1 MSRNEAF
8 LQGIFGLIAMGVFLF
23 ILLDAFNSLWVPII
37 SFILYVAM
45 GLIVSHRQK
54 LEELDQKY
62 GIPKDE
68 GWAISV
74 GMIFLLYWF
83 IGVLAYYFKWE
94 ITGYIII
101 ALTILSFVLPVFIWP
116 KK

>member
-8 LQGIFGLIAMGVFLF
+8 LQGILGLIAMFIFLF
-23 ILLDAFNSLWVPII
+23 ILLDAFNSLWIPIV
-37 SFILYVAM
+37 SFILYCAM
-45 GLIVSHRQK
+45 GFIVVHRQK
-54 LEELDQKY
+54 LEELDQEY
-62 GIPKDE
+62 EFPKNE
-68 GWAISV
+68 GWSTV
-74 GMIFLLYWF
+74 VPSIFILYWF